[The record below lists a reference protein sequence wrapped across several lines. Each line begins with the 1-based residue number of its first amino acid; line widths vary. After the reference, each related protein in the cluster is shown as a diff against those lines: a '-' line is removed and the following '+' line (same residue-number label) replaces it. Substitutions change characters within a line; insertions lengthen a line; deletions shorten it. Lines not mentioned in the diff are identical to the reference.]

1 MIVIV
6 LVGIVA
12 IYCLFEG
19 IVADTNSDFIKD
31 LRKEEGLIFEEDDIK
46 AVKAVLIIYGMLL
59 LIVCGK
65 FPSAYSN
72 PKNATFLSQLY
83 SYKSSAS

>member
-6 LVGIVA
+6 LVGILA
-12 IYCLFEG
+12 IYCLAVG
-19 IVADTNSDFIKD
+19 VVAETNSDFVKKVSKD
-31 LRKEEGLIFEEDDIK
+31 EDLIFEEDDIK
-46 AVKAVLIIYGMLL
+46 AAGAFLIILSVLL
-59 LIVCGK
+59 LIGCGK

-83 SYKSSAS
+83 SYESSAS